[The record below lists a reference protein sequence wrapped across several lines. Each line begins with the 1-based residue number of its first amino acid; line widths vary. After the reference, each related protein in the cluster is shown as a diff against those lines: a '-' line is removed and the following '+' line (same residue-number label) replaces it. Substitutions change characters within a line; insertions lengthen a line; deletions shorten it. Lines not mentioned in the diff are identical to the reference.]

1 MQCSRLWILP
11 YLVNYEF
18 LLLIDFDLQ
27 VAGGGHFDR
36 FDNPVHIQPGHK
48 RDCDKLLIISKMRKR
63 GNWYLAAKLVE
74 ALFRKSLPR
83 SCASQVLLPE
93 VKNEGEVRGV
103 TVSPQCP
110 LSRNLRHY
118 RYQM

>member
-1 MQCSRLWILP
+1 M
-11 YLVNYEF
+11 NYEF
-18 LLLIDFDLQ
+18 LLLVDFDLQ

-36 FDNPVHIQPGHK
+36 FNNPVHIQPGRK
-48 RDCDKLLIISKMRKR
+48 RNCDKLPIISKMRNR
-63 GNWYLAAKLVE
+63 GNCQLAAKLVE

-83 SCASQVLLPE
+83 SGASQVHLPE

-118 RYQM
+118 KYQK

>member
-1 MQCSRLWILP
+1 M
-11 YLVNYEF
+11 NYEY

-36 FDNPVHIQPGHK
+36 FNNPVHIQPGHK
-48 RDCDKLLIISKMRKR
+48 RDCDKLLTIPKTRKR
-63 GNWYLAAKLVE
+63 GNCQVAAELVE

-83 SCASQVLLPE
+83 SGVSQVLLPE
-93 VKNEGEVRGV
+93 AKNEGEVRGV

-110 LSRNLRHY
+110 LSHNLRHY
-118 RYQM
+118 KYQK